1 MSFIPVNEPLVG
13 KKELKYV
20 SDALK
25 TGWISSEGEYLKA
38 FEKGFAAYVGVKHG
52 VAVNNGTSALI
63 LALRA
68 LDLPAGS
75 EVIMP
80 SFTIVSCA
88 LACVYNGLVPVF
100 VDSERD
106 TFNADVKQV
115 AKAIT
120 KRTKAIMAVHIYGHP
135 ADMGAMRALAR
146 KHKLLLIE
154 DFAEA
159 IGSEYKGRLC
169 GSLGD
174 VSCASFYANKVIT
187 TGEGGMCLT
196 NSDALAE
203 KMRDLRNLS
212 HARGARFVHYEL
224 GHNFRMTNV
233 QAAIG
238 LGQLETVKA
247 RVKRKIEVAALY
259 TKLLKPLEKEGLL
272 TLPVQKKWAKNTY
285 WMYGVLLNRER
296 GVKAAEV
303 MKAMGAKGVQTRP
316 FFYPMHLQPAFKAY
330 KWFKKQSLPVSE
342 ELYDYGFYLPSG
354 LTLTGAQVK
363 AAALALKEV
372 LHGLR

>member
-106 TFNADVKQV
+106 TFNADVRQV

-120 KRTKAIMAVHIYGHP
+120 RRTKAIMAVHIYGHP

-272 TLPVQKKWAKNTY
+272 ALPVQKKWAKNTY